1 MFDPRGKPP
10 GPLSRLGLRVIIAVV
25 ALDQLTKLLA
35 DQLLPMGA
43 RIILLPI
50 LSLYRTNNTG
60 IALSFLADS
69 GGMLVALMIAV
80 MVVIIVMWVRSADG
94 GQAATVGFGLIL
106 GGAIGNLTDRLRL
119 GHVIDFLFLHLG
131 ARPLFVF
138 NVADVALTMGPAL
151 LLVLFLWPGKK
162 PPAD

>member
-1 MFDPRGKPP
+1 MFDLDGKPP

-25 ALDQLTKLLA
+25 ALDQMTKILA
-35 DQLLPMGA
+35 DQLLPLGS
-43 RIILLPI
+43 RINLLPF
-50 LSLYRTNNTG
+50 LSLYRTDNTG

-80 MVVIIVMWVRSADG
+80 MVVIVVMWARSTDG
-94 GQAATVGFGLIL
+94 GQVATVGFAMIL
-106 GGAIGNLTDRLRL
+106 GGAIGNLIDRLRL

-131 ARPLFVF
+131 TRPLFVF
-138 NVADVALTMGPAL
+138 NVADIALTMGPAL

-162 PPAD
+162 PAD